1 MEDAVSE
8 KYKALVVDDNDVNAT
23 ISVEKLNSFELEG
36 SIAVSGTEAIRMIRE
51 NNYAFVLMDY
61 IHRILIEN
69 SIYWTELYGSPNDIL
84 DKLTGLCQE
93 TLFELIFLVLVVTIM
108 SRVRI
113 GNPVIKFLGKISLE
127 TIMLNYLLIDKLFF
141 LYIDYGI
148 SIYLAAVLAGT
159 IISASLIYVVKNIVL
174 ERRSGLFDG
183 KVT

>member
-1 MEDAVSE
+1 M
-8 KYKALVVDDNDVNAT
+8 
-23 ISVEKLNSFELEG
+23 
-36 SIAVSGTEAIRMIRE
+36 
-51 NNYAFVLMDY
+51 
-61 IHRILIEN
+61 
-69 SIYWTELYGSPNDIL
+69 
-84 DKLTGLCQE
+84 
-93 TLFELIFLVLVVTIM
+93 FELIFLVLVVTIM

>member
-1 MEDAVSE
+1 MNDNVKAFDE
-8 KYKALVVDDNDVNAT
+8 KMKKTCDHLGAELVT
-23 ISVEKLNSFELEG
+23 IRAGRANP
-36 SIAVSGTEAIRMIRE
+36 
-51 NNYAFVLMDY
+51 
-61 IHRILIEN
+61 H
-69 SIYWTELYGSPNDIL
+69 IL